1 MASSLPLHQHITRK
15 RLPSLLSTHKRALI
29 LFTFACAIYYIFS
42 SSTQNLSS
50 QIDYNIN
57 SLFWAPRI
65 SLQDK
70 DSSAYPST
78 FFTKDALWEN
88 ELKPVS
94 AIVLRVTDD
103 DQSIINTINHLLKY
117 PYISEIYIHN
127 LVPDRPITLNKLK
140 ADPKISTPI
149 EILDIKHEQLES
161 MARFTTCATAVQPYC
176 YFQDDTFINRAMDS
190 LYTNFLRFPSIIHA
204 NTKPTHY
211 EKEMKWRF
219 YNKDIRLHTG
229 YADLRFG
236 AFVPRWK
243 VQAFL
248 TQLGKS
254 GLVKENIRE
263 AEHYFAIWMNQYP
276 WLLSNPPYLAS
287 GQKATDY
294 DVKYPAAL
302 DSFTYDAV
310 RYLQWS
316 LEQNEQTYF
325 EIEEEEPSL
334 AHRDVKSSCVN
345 DKCLLITSMDSYVHP
360 ERIPFD
366 YRTIAS
372 IEQLETLYD
381 KLSTGTEWVQHS
393 YHLAVDSDPTTCWD
407 TLRAPKK
414 GDYFGLMLVGSLKT
428 DTLTMYTPNEI
439 KRPEKQFL
447 ISVMEEGSNR
457 WAKCKATQIERGY
470 NNRIQLTI
478 DCPVDYYRLI
488 KVSFNSDLSV
498 PFKLC
503 SLSLDNFST

>member
-1 MASSLPLHQHITRK
+1 
-15 RLPSLLSTHKRALI
+15 
-29 LFTFACAIYYIFS
+29 
-42 SSTQNLSS
+42 
-50 QIDYNIN
+50 
-57 SLFWAPRI
+57 
-65 SLQDK
+65 
-70 DSSAYPST
+70 
-78 FFTKDALWEN
+78 
-88 ELKPVS
+88 
-94 AIVLRVTDD
+94 
-103 DQSIINTINHLLKY
+103 
-117 PYISEIYIHN
+117 
-127 LVPDRPITLNKLK
+127 
-140 ADPKISTPI
+140 
-149 EILDIKHEQLES
+149 
-161 MARFTTCATAVQPYC
+161 
-176 YFQDDTFINRAMDS
+176 MDS

-219 YNKDIRLHTG
+219 YNKG

-243 VQAFL
+243 VQTFL

-254 GLVKENIRE
+254 GLDKENIRE

-276 WLLSNPPYLAS
+276 WLLSNPPYLAN

-294 DVKYPAAL
+294 D
-302 DSFTYDAV
+302 YDAV

-316 LEQNEQTYF
+316 LEQNEQAYF
-325 EIEEEEPSL
+325 EIEEEEPRL

-366 YRTIAS
+366 YRAIAS

-407 TLRAPKK
+407 TLRAPKR
-414 GDYFGLMLVGSLKT
+414 GDYFGLMLVGSLKI
-428 DTLTMYTPNEI
+428 DTLTIYTPNEI
-439 KRPEKQFL
+439 KRPEKQFSV
-447 ISVMEEGSNR
+447 SVMEEGSNQ
-457 WAKCKATQIERGY
+457 WTKCKSTQIERSY
-470 NNRIQLTI
+470 NNRIQLAI
-478 DCPVDYYRLI
+478 DCPVNYYRLI

>member
-1 MASSLPLHQHITRK
+1 M
-15 RLPSLLSTHKRALI
+15 
-29 LFTFACAIYYIFS
+29 
-42 SSTQNLSS
+42 
-50 QIDYNIN
+50 
-57 SLFWAPRI
+57 
-65 SLQDK
+65 
-70 DSSAYPST
+70 
-78 FFTKDALWEN
+78 
-88 ELKPVS
+88 
-94 AIVLRVTDD
+94 
-103 DQSIINTINHLLKY
+103 
-117 PYISEIYIHN
+117 
-127 LVPDRPITLNKLK
+127 
-140 ADPKISTPI
+140 
-149 EILDIKHEQLES
+149 
-161 MARFTTCATAVQPYC
+161 
-176 YFQDDTFINRAMDS
+176 
-190 LYTNFLRFPSIIHA
+190 
-204 NTKPTHY
+204 
-211 EKEMKWRF
+211 
-219 YNKDIRLHTG
+219 
-229 YADLRFG
+229 
-236 AFVPRWK
+236 
-243 VQAFL
+243 
-248 TQLGKS
+248 
-254 GLVKENIRE
+254 
-263 AEHYFAIWMNQYP
+263 
-276 WLLSNPPYLAS
+276 
-287 GQKATDY
+287 
-294 DVKYPAAL
+294 
-302 DSFTYDAV
+302 
-310 RYLQWS
+310 QWS

-407 TLRAPKK
+407 TLRGNRYILEHKHTDKCIAPKK

-447 ISVMEEGSNR
+447 VSVMEEGSNQ
-457 WAKCKATQIERGY
+457 WTKCKSTQIERSY
-470 NNRIQLTI
+470 NNRIQLAT